1 MLKTC
6 DWISLSDLV
15 LEGSSL
21 PKWLPL
27 SCSNGHYVSYPGL
40 EWEQSLMEVKVSP
53 FHVPKVGEL
62 FLLFL
67 SPPPL
72 FLFLYLPYLPVSP
85 LPFRFC
91 VASLHSTRGSRF
103 KVQHHRYQCCG
114 PEEWWKGHYRALGHL
129 QPRRPF
135 HSPHF
140 LGQRQD
146 AKNGKDWSSCLYRD
160 W

>member
-1 MLKTC
+1 MLFLCCLIGTCDLVFTDYNNYPAVSLTVIVGPPPHLHAGDRPGQHTSAGLLLQKSMLFRSEAPKRESMLKTC

-27 SCSNGHYVSYPGL
+27 RCSNDHYVSDPGL

-72 FLFLYLPYLPVSP
+72 FLFLSLSTLPACLSP
-85 LPFRFC
+85 PF
-91 VASLHSTRGSRF
+91 
-103 KVQHHRYQCCG
+103 
-114 PEEWWKGHYRALGHL
+114 
-129 QPRRPF
+129 
-135 HSPHF
+135 
-140 LGQRQD
+140 
-146 AKNGKDWSSCLYRD
+146 
-160 W
+160 